1 MPRHKPLEEEVK
13 SIGAFEGIVNA
24 KRTKDIGHKGFTIGR
39 NVEITDTK
47 RVTRR
52 SGRTLID
59 PGVCTAIYGTDAQNK
74 LYMVKAGN
82 LLDVDR
88 DNNETVL
95 QTGLV
100 GDVFSWDEDPANN
113 VYYCSNKGSSGII
126 MQDGTWRPLLLPI
139 PVIQSAGVVD
149 PGTWEYRPFALGKS
163 YNANAMQVMATYVMA
178 DGRESGPSETVTIA
192 VAPEVR
198 MIRVTVPIAGA
209 STRIYATAPGGST
222 YYLVGITTNPVVT
235 LLVQNM
241 NMTATGTEY
250 PYELSVDSFPS
261 DATLLQFCHGR
272 LYAATYDA
280 TSGMGA
286 MYASQPLQF
295 HLFDKASEFVG
306 LSSVPL
312 LLLAHSEGEAMTIG
326 TSTNVYNYTP
336 PHTKATG
343 VAVGEHLTEVAN
355 YGVIP
360 GICGDVFNDIVYFW
374 TVRGVAKMMPYEL
387 VTEHVFSGDPGVFN
401 NAHVIHD
408 RGYSKLVAST
418 VSGNAVF
425 NAWSER

>member
-1 MPRHKPLEEEVK
+1 MPRHKPLEDEVK
-13 SIGAFEGIVNA
+13 SIGAFDGIMNA
-24 KRTKDIGHKGFTIGR
+24 KRTKDVGHRGLTIGR
-39 NVEITDTK
+39 NVDITDTK
-47 RVTRR
+47 HLTRR
-52 SGRTLID
+52 SGSALID
-59 PGVCTAIYGTDAQNK
+59 AGVCTAIYGTDAQNR
-74 LYMVKAGN
+74 LYIVKAGS
-82 LLDVDR
+82 LIDVAV
-88 DNNETVL
+88 NGAQTVL

-100 GDVFSWDEDPANN
+100 GDVFSWDEDPNNN

-126 MQDGTWRPLLLPI
+126 TQDGAWRALVLPI

-192 VAPEVR
+192 VTPEVR
-198 MIRVTVPIAGA
+198 MIRVTVPVAGA

-241 NMTATGTEY
+241 NMTATGVEY
-250 PYELSVDSFPS
+250 PYPLSTDSFPS
-261 DATLLQFCHGR
+261 DATLLAFCHGC

-280 TSGMGA
+280 AVGA
-286 MYASQPLQF
+286 GTLYRSMPLQF
-295 HLFDKASEFVG
+295 HLFDKATSFIG
-306 LSSVPL
+306 LSSIPL
-312 LLLAHSEGEAMTIG
+312 LLLSHAEGEAMTIG

-336 PHTKATG
+336 PHTKAG
-343 VAVGEHLTEVAN
+343 GLDVGEHLTEVAN

-360 GICGDVFNDIVYFW
+360 GICGDVFSETAYFW

-387 VTEHVFSGDPGVFN
+387 VTENVFSGDPGVFN

-408 RGYSKLVAST
+408 RGYSRLVAST
-418 VSGNAVF
+418 VSGNPAF